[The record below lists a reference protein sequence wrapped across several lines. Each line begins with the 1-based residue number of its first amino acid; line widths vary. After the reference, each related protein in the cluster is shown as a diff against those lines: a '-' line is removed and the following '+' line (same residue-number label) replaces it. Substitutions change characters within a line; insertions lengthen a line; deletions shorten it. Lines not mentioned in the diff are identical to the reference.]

1 MFGDDFLIMAKKGE
15 GKKEIKR
22 KFDFKHFENVFFS
35 LIKSLNDPMN
45 IILLG
50 ILVFSLVIRIKY
62 ISLHTIWMDEGRYA
76 LISLGL
82 LQHPLHYGGLK
93 LYGNEITRYPPLLP
107 YLLFLSQKIL
117 GKGDFAV
124 HIVNPIIGMLSVLAV
139 YFIAKEMFSKEVG
152 LIAAFL
158 TATAPYDIF
167 FSERVLLDLPHMFFF
182 SLTILSFYLWWEKG
196 KSWAKYAFSFFFVLG
211 LLTKQPEMLAGI
223 VVSAYILIFYKLE
236 WLKEKKRLKEICL
249 VVLAFLIFIA
259 PWSIRNFKVCGSP
272 FCSVNFAFKWFSGTE
287 KHGGVDVVKNPFY
300 YLEMLPWI
308 WNQWVFIAAILGMIY
323 MFSRKDKRKEFG
335 LLFIWIAVVL
345 LVFSNTPV
353 KVPRYVI
360 ATVPPAIVFASY
372 FVWEASNQ
380 VVEKRE
386 TSLIL
391 AAIITLF
398 LGYSSLT
405 QGIAM
410 VKMHSHDFELMIL
423 AGKYFAKMPSNVAIM
438 SSSPPI
444 ISYYGNDKFVV
455 HFPNKESEF
464 EEYLKKYNISYV
476 VIDHYERTEPSWVW
490 SYVPEQ
496 KYLIPVKEYFMY
508 YRGQRVPMVIIYK
521 VNKTMLKTE

>member
-1 MFGDDFLIMAKKGE
+1 MVNKS
-15 GKKEIKR
+15 KKEFSVKNLE
-22 KFDFKHFENVFFS
+22 KVFYS
-35 LIKSLNDPMN
+35 LIKSLNDPTN
-45 IILLG
+45 IILLI
-50 ILVFSLVIRIKY
+50 ILVFSFVIRLKY
-62 ISLHTIWMDEGRYA
+62 LSLHTIWMDEARYA

-124 HIVNPIIGMLSVLAV
+124 HVVNPVIGVLSVLAI
-139 YFIAKEMFSKEVG
+139 YFIGKEMISKEVG

-158 TATAPYDIF
+158 MATAPYDIF
-167 FSERVLLDLPHMFFF
+167 FSERILLDLPHMFFF
-182 SLTILSFYLWWEKG
+182 SLTIVSFYLWWEKG
-196 KSWAKYAFSFFFVLG
+196 KSWAKYALSLFFMLG

-223 VVSAYILIFYKLE
+223 VILIYILIFYRLN
-236 WLKEKKRLKEICL
+236 WLKDKNRLKEIGL
-249 VVLAFLIFIA
+249 VILAFLIFIA
-259 PWSIRNFKVCGSP
+259 PWSIRNIRVCKSP
-272 FCSVNFAFKWFSGTE
+272 FCSVNFAFRWFSGTE

-300 YLEMLPWI
+300 YLEMLPWV
-308 WNQWVFIAAILGMIY
+308 WNQWVFVAAILGMIY
-323 MFSRKDKRKEFG
+323 MFSRKEKIKEFG
-335 LLFIWIAVVL
+335 LLFIWISVVL
-345 LVFSNTPV
+345 LVFSNTSV
-353 KVPRYVI
+353 KVPRYII

-380 VVEKRE
+380 IVEKRE

-391 AAIITLF
+391 ASIITLF

-410 VKMHSHDFELMIL
+410 IKMHSHDFELMIA
-423 AGKYFAKMPSNVAIM
+423 AGKYFANMPSNVAIM

-455 HFPNKESEF
+455 HFPSKESEF
-464 EEYLKKYNISYV
+464 EKYLKKYNISYV

-490 SYVPEQ
+490 SYVPKQ
-496 KYLIPVKEYFMY
+496 KYLIPVKEYFMF

-521 VNKTMLKTE
+521 VNKSMLKNE